1 MSVARTLATAGRILR
16 QLRHDHRTM
25 AMLLMVPGV
34 LIALVAWIFSD
45 TPVFQRIGPAMIA
58 MFPFIIMFLVA
69 SISTLRERRS
79 GTLER
84 LMALPIGRAD
94 LILGY
99 TLAFGALAV
108 VQSAIAVG
116 VAVAVGLD
124 IAGSL
129 VFLFAVT
136 IVDALLGTVLGLLAS
151 AFARTEFQVV
161 QFMPVLVFPQ
171 ILLGGVFLAR
181 DSLPTGL
188 RQLSDIVPLA
198 YAIDAMQAVADNSQS
213 TGYILLRLLILV
225 GFVVGAVVLAAA
237 TLRRATA

>member
-1 MSVARTLATAGRILR
+1 MSLSRTLATAGRLLR

-25 AMLLMVPGV
+25 AMLLVVPGV

-58 MFPFIIMFLVA
+58 LFPFTIMFLVA

-99 TLAFGALAV
+99 TLAFGSLAV
-108 VQSAIAVG
+108 VQSAVTVG
-116 VAVAVGLD
+116 VAVAVGLE
-124 IAGSL
+124 ISGSIG
-129 VFLFAVT
+129 FLFAVT
-136 IVDALLGTVLGLLAS
+136 IVDALLGTALGLLAS

-171 ILLGGVFLAR
+171 ILLGGIFLPR
-181 DSLPTGL
+181 DALPTGL
-188 RQLSDIVPLA
+188 RQLSDVVPLS
-198 YAIDAMQAVADNSQS
+198 YAIDAMQAVAGGGQDA
-213 TGYILLRLLILV
+213 GYILLRLLVLA
-225 GFVVGAVVLAAA
+225 GFVVAAVVLAAT

>member
-1 MSVARTLATAGRILR
+1 MSVSRTLATAGRILR

-25 AMLLMVPGV
+25 AMLLVVPGV

-188 RQLSDIVPLA
+188 RQLSDVVPLA

-213 TGYILLRLLILV
+213 AGYILLRLLILA